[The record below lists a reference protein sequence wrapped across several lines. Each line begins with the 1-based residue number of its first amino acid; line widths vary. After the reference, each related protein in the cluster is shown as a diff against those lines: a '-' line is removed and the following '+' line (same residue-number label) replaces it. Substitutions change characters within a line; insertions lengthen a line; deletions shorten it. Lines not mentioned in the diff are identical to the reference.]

1 MTALD
6 FWANDFTPE
15 VIALTKSRVCEG
27 GNLSTRTDLD
37 RETIKI
43 ALILVRQ
50 LNPMEELTMGE
61 QAILMGVS
69 KNTVTAIYFEK
80 RLVNIA
86 NR

>member
-1 MTALD
+1 MTTLD
-6 FWANDFTPE
+6 FWENDFTPE
-15 VIALTKSRVCEG
+15 VIALAKSRVRKG
-27 GNLSTRTDLD
+27 GNLFTRTDLD
-37 RETIKI
+37 RETIKL

-80 RLVNIA
+80 RLVNII